1 MVIVYDHG
9 YGNEYVDEVAA
20 PSGEFENNVGDNYF
34 SDDGE
39 YEASVDDNEV
49 FMMMNMRMILMT
61 MMFQHHQKEIFSA
74 ILTEYTDWASV
85 SRWIS
90 SSSSYDDDQCQY
102 HHHHLK
108 HYLRIIIIFIIIIIM
123 KSISQ
128 GTQLQRE
135 TQLWALSVTVFMC
148 HLP

>member
-1 MVIVYDHG
+1 MVTMVIVYDHG

-39 YEASVDDNEV
+39 YEASVDDKV

-85 SRWIS
+85 SR
-90 SSSSYDDDQCQY
+90 
-102 HHHHLK
+102 
-108 HYLRIIIIFIIIIIM
+108 
-123 KSISQ
+123 
-128 GTQLQRE
+128 
-135 TQLWALSVTVFMC
+135 
-148 HLP
+148 